1 MPMLIFRID
10 VDSPDDDMKQWSEFK
25 VECIHQNQDIIDEI
39 KGNCKLDDNDILDNL
54 DKLEDSC
61 NYVGDDYSYLRE
73 TDIILKEVI
82 STDSDSDKWTYAEM
96 DDLIE
101 GFLITANNHVKGKC
115 VNGYIKG

>member
-1 MPMLIFRID
+1 MLIFRID
-10 VDSPDDDMKQWSEFK
+10 ISSPPDYMKRWNEFK
-25 VECIHQNQDIIDEI
+25 VKCIHQNQDIIDEI
-39 KGNCKLDDNDILDNL
+39 KGNCKLDNNKILDNL
-54 DKLEDSC
+54 DDLEDSC
-61 NYVGDDYSYLRE
+61 NYVGNDDYIYLRIN
-73 TDIILKEVI
+73 DIILNEVI

>member
-1 MPMLIFRID
+1 MLIFRID
-10 VDSPDDDMKQWSEFK
+10 IDAPSDYMKRWNGFRLK
-25 VECIHQNQDIIDEI
+25 CIHQDQDIIEQI
-39 KGNCKLDDNDILDNL
+39 KDNCKLDNNKILYNN
-54 DKLEDSC
+54 LEDTC
-61 NYVGDDYSYLRE
+61 NYMGDDDYSYLRIN
-73 TDIILKEVI
+73 DVILNEVI

>member
-1 MPMLIFRID
+1 MPTLIFRID
-10 VDSPDDDMKQWSEFK
+10 IDSPDDYMKQWNEFK

-61 NYVGDDYSYLRE
+61 NYVGDDYSYLRIN
-73 TDIILKEVI
+73 DIILKEVI